1 MQPPTNNAFT
11 KWPPGSISSIS
22 ERLLN
27 RISACGR
34 LYSVQFRGVPFK
46 SFPYL
51 RKKTQRTSNTMYC
64 AQYTQHGGSNT
75 HKQWRMN
82 GRMNLAAATLLPPVK
97 WPSTALMHHSYA
109 YFNIRAWRL
118 GKPVPAAAAATWR
131 RGYSTLTRWRPTVS
145 ARRPEPW
152 RSAPSRCRPPTV
164 MYSDIC
170 ASDIEGIRRQVS
182 CHRSATRVTGYRS
195 DKFATLAP
203 SENVIMQP

>member
-1 MQPPTNNAFT
+1 MRLRYSVPPGISGWLRACDRLVPSYIASSRNMQLTSGQTMAFLGCRVTCRPWHQLQLQPPTNNAFT

-109 YFNIRAWRL
+109 
-118 GKPVPAAAAATWR
+118 
-131 RGYSTLTRWRPTVS
+131 
-145 ARRPEPW
+145 
-152 RSAPSRCRPPTV
+152 
-164 MYSDIC
+164 
-170 ASDIEGIRRQVS
+170 
-182 CHRSATRVTGYRS
+182 
-195 DKFATLAP
+195 
-203 SENVIMQP
+203 